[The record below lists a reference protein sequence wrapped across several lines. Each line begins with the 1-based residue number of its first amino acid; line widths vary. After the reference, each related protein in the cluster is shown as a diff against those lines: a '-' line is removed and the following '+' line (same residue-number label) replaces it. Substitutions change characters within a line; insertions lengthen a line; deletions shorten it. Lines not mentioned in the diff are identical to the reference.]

1 MTHRKEVE
9 VSLHGR
15 NTSTDYFNSENLD
28 FFKDNIEPFEKKDR
42 FYSEPECEADI
53 RKSALKNTI
62 QSALSHKNDKPGK
75 IWNVAINT

>member
-15 NTSTDYFNSENLD
+15 NTSTDYFNDENLD
-28 FFKDNIEPFEKKDR
+28 FFKDNIEPFEKNNK
-42 FYSEPECEADI
+42 FHSEPECEADI
-53 RKSALKNTI
+53 RKSVLKNTI
-62 QSALSHKNDKPGK
+62 QSALSHKNEKPGK